1 MTFNPNTR
9 HCTTCNVENPETDED
24 GETTCCLD
32 TVCDVDADGRC
43 YRCNPLCAL
52 CGFEIT
58 EGFEIDA
65 RGRQIHPERR
75 CTAALDAASAAV
87 KKAAKPAVKP
97 ARKLAESAGLVAP
110 VKRSS
115 GSHAACEHE
124 ATKSA
129 RAACRKR
136 NAAK

>member
-32 TVCDVDADGRC
+32 TVCDVDADGHC

-65 RGRQIHPERR
+65 RHRQIHPERR
-75 CTAALDAASAAV
+75 CTEALDKASAAA
-87 KKAAKPAVKP
+87 KKSTKPAAKKP
-97 ARKLAESAGLVAP
+97 ERVLAESAE
-110 VKRSS
+110 SS
-115 GSHAACEHE
+115 S
-124 ATKSA
+124 
-129 RAACRKR
+129 RR
-136 NAAK
+136 